1 MPSGTPARKR
11 LSRLRLSSF
20 AALLLAAPSLQAG
33 EPPQPAA
40 AAVKFFEER
49 VRPVLAENC
58 QECHGAQKQKGG
70 LRLDSRAALLRGGDS
85 GPAVLPGK
93 PDNSLLI
100 QAVRRGERVQMP
112 PRRTLPPRAVADLA
126 AWVRMGAPWPTDTA
140 AVRNEPASGGPAFTA
155 EEKAFWA
162 FQTPVRPPVPA
173 VRDAAW
179 AHSPIDRFILAG
191 LEAKGLRPAPPADKR
206 TLLRRASFDL
216 IGLPPTP
223 EEINTFLADDT
234 PDAFAR
240 VVERLL
246 ASPHYGERWGRH
258 WLDVAR
264 YADSNGMDENLAY
277 GNAWR
282 YRDYVVAAFN
292 KDKPYDQFVREQIAG
307 DLLPAEGGE
316 AAGLERLIATGFLSL
331 GPKMLAE
338 DDPVK
343 MEMDIIDEQVD
354 TVGRTFLG
362 LTLGC
367 ARCHDHKFDPIPT
380 ADYYSLAG
388 IFKSTRTMENFRVVA
403 RWQERPLGAEEAG
416 RPLRLHEEKISR
428 ARAAFDRLQR
438 QAKEDLPLGNALMAQ
453 FRAARR
459 RSRVAA
465 DLQSLRAE
473 IAGLAKTRPVLPFA
487 MAVSES
493 KPTNLRIHLRG
504 NHLTLGREVPRR
516 FPQVLAGSDQA
527 PVGGKQSGRLELAQW
542 LTRPDHPLT
551 ARVLVNRVWHW
562 HFGQGLV
569 PSTDNLGKLGE
580 RPSNQPLLDWLAVEF
595 VARGWSVKELHRL
608 ILLSNT
614 YQMSSAYDEK
624 AALADPDCRLRWRRA
639 RQRLDAES
647 LRDAILAVS
656 GRLDRTMGGSLF
668 TGANRAY
675 VPGYPNS
682 TYAGY
687 TSDRRSLYLPVIR
700 SDLYAVFQAF
710 DFADP
715 SVPNGERAT
724 TTVPSQALFMMNGD
738 LVREQTRRL
747 AESLLARPDLDD
759 PGRVRVLY
767 ERAFGRPP
775 TSAETARAL
784 HFVGRAESQ
793 WKMEKLA
800 DGGERR
806 RRAWQGLCRV
816 VLSANE
822 FLHVE

>member
-1 MPSGTPARKR
+1 
-11 LSRLRLSSF
+11 LSSS
-20 AALLLAAPSLQAG
+20 AAVVLLAVHSLRGA
-33 EPPQPAA
+33 EPPATA
-40 AAVKFFEER
+40 EGVKFFEER

-58 QECHGAQKQKGG
+58 QQCHGRQKQKGG
-70 LRLDSRAALLRGGDS
+70 LRLDSRAAVLRGGDS
-85 GPAVLPGK
+85 GPAIVPGK
-93 PDNSLLI
+93 PDDSLLV
-100 QAVRRGERVQMP
+100 QAVRHGERLQMP
-112 PRRTLPPRAVADLA
+112 PKRRLPPRAVADLG
-126 AWVRMGAPWPTDTA
+126 AWVGMGAPWPADATTD
-140 AVRNEPASGGPAFTA
+140 SPAFAA

-162 FQTPVRPPVPA
+162 FRPPVRAALPA
-173 VRDAAW
+173 VRDAGW
-179 AHSPIDRFILAG
+179 ARTPIDRFILAR
-191 LEAKGLRPAPPADKR
+191 LHVKGLRPAPPADKR
-206 TLLRRASFDL
+206 TLIRRATFDL
-216 IGLPPTP
+216 TGLPPTP
-223 EEINTFLADDT
+223 EEIDAFLADDT

-246 ASPHYGERWGRH
+246 VSPHYGERWGRH

-282 YRDYVVAAFN
+282 YRDYVVASFN
-292 KDKPYDQFVREQIAG
+292 KDKPYDQFVREQVAG
-307 DLLPAEGGE
+307 DLLPGDE
-316 AAGLERLIATGFLSL
+316 AAACERLVATGFLSL

-388 IFKSTRTMENFRVVA
+388 IFKSTRTMEHFRVVA
-403 RWQERPLGAEEAG
+403 RWQERPLAAPEAV
-416 RPLRLHEEKISR
+416 RPLRLHEEKIARTRAAIDRLRREADEVGVVGDVLMAR
-428 ARAAFDRLQR
+428 ARAAL
-438 QAKEDLPLGNALMAQ
+438 
-453 FRAARR
+453 R
-459 RSRVAA
+459 RSRLEA
-465 DLQSLRAE
+465 DLQRLRAE
-473 IAGLAKTRPVLPFA
+473 AAVLEKTKPVPPSA
-487 MAVSES
+487 MAVGEGT
-493 KPTNLRIHLRG
+493 PTNLRIHLRG

-516 FPQVLAGSDQA
+516 FPQFLAGTDQVA
-527 PVGGKQSGRLELAQW
+527 IGGKQSGRLELAHW
-542 LTRPDHPLT
+542 LTRPDNPLA
-551 ARVLVNRVWHW
+551 ARVMVNRVWHW

-569 PSTDNLGKLGE
+569 PSTDNFGRLGD
-580 RPSNQPLLDWLAVEF
+580 RPTNQPLLDWLAVEF
-595 VARGWSVKELHRL
+595 VSRGWSVKELHRL

-624 AALADPDCRLRWRRA
+624 AALADPDVRLRWRWS

-647 LRDAILAVS
+647 LRDALLAVS
-656 GRLDRTMGGSLF
+656 GRLDRTVGGSLF

-675 VPGYPNS
+675 VPGYPNT

-687 TSDRRSLYLPVIR
+687 GSDRRSLYLPVIR
-700 SDLYAVFQAF
+700 SDLYAAFGAF

-715 SVPNGERAT
+715 SVPNGERAL

-738 LVREQTRRL
+738 LVRDLTRHL
-747 AESLLARPDLDD
+747 AGVLLGRPDLDD
-759 PGRVRVLY
+759 AGRVRLLH

-784 HFVGRAESQ
+784 HFIQRAESQ
-793 WKMEKLA
+793 WQVEKVA
-800 DGGERR
+800 DAGERR

-816 VLSANE
+816 LLSANE
-822 FLHVE
+822 FLYVE